1 MMKIFSEQ
9 RDRYAFT
16 LLEVVI
22 VIVILGIVSSI
33 GSEIIANVYKNYLLQ
48 RATYKANLKT
58 ELAAQQITNLLSY
71 RIPGTTLAKNPDNLS
86 DFVRVTDAT
95 NYSDYSH
102 TQLEW
107 IATDNDG
114 FSASVRPPW
123 NGFADVD
130 ASDQSKVITPGSRLS
145 LADTIVSSLSNA
157 QVSLSGPQ
165 YPAIFFRD
173 LRYTD
178 DTLGNVVNYDVT
190 SCMGVTSSNTSC
202 ISAVS
207 RTGDEQ
213 LDFQT
218 PGSGVT
224 NKVIVEHYKLAW
236 SAYSICPKK
245 RSDGHYDLILFYNY
259 QPWEGEQLNGT
270 DCGSTVG
277 SKATLIT
284 NITVFKFAE
293 SGNTFRFKLCAQEN
307 IGGDFNITIC
317 KEKAIIL

>member
-259 QPWEGEQLNGT
+259 QPWEGEQLETSISPFVKKRLSYYEKCIFIDHCCICHHYHGN
-270 DCGSTVG
+270 
-277 SKATLIT
+277 
-284 NITVFKFAE
+284 
-293 SGNTFRFKLCAQEN
+293 SGRFR
-307 IGGDFNITIC
+307 I
-317 KEKAIIL
+317 